1 MNYSEKYLI
10 VLFKNKRKK
19 KIINKF
25 KTYKRVDDAFNKL
38 VSESNN
44 VIFDKQYENGVKSKY
59 EIAILERRS
68 GNMEPILL
76 RDELGRNIKVELE
89 DDDYKIIRIEDYRE
103 NEYILDYSNSNKL
116 STQEFISNYLD
127 PIGFKL
133 VSKLNNKI
141 IVQNDDK
148 ISLFTLKNED
158 DSFRFID
165 TLDEFFRLNKRVD
178 CIFVKDYSTQQ
189 RKYLYEI
196 LVNYGFP
203 KSYLVRRSTTHP
215 IKT

>member
-25 KTYKRVDDAFNKL
+25 KTYKRVDEAFNKL

-44 VIFDKQYENGVKSKY
+44 VIFNKQYENGVKSKY

-116 STQEFISNYLD
+116 STQEFISKYLD
-127 PIGFKL
+127 PTGFKL

-141 IVQNDDK
+141 IVQNDNK